1 MQVGRGDHFLFGSI
15 FIKKISKPEFFS
27 LKKTETD
34 SNWFDSIFSVWLDFF
49 GLARFWLGFFQFGL
63 VFSVWLGFG
72 SVFFWFL
79 SVWVRFGFFSF
90 RLIKPKPNRTSR
102 LFQNLNWFNRFVFT
116 VRFFLLFFPIFSVFR
131 FFWSPL

>member
-1 MQVGRGDHFLFGSI
+1 MQVDRGDHFLFGSI

-49 GLARFWLGFFQFGL
+49 GLAWFFQ
-63 VFSVWLGFG
+63 FG

-131 FFWSPL
+131 FF